1 MPENDLQAQIEALR
15 QEMAQ
20 KEAQYK
26 AEIERLNNEATAY
39 AQMIAQMTTQQAQAP
54 ATFQEAERTQ
64 PQPGL
69 ETDWTDPAQVRAW
82 YEQELARREEAWRKY
97 AQDVQQ
103 YLTHVMDQRA
113 AYAVW
118 AAQLM
123 AADPEL
129 AKNPD
134 LVKRLF
140 QEAPKHGGD
149 LTKAY
154 QAIKQ
159 PLEEKAKLEKQIQD
173 YKKQLE
179 TLKASAPVLGGTT
192 RGPEPIRPKP
202 EDTKTQAARHTTG
215 TGRYREVLSKIDPST
230 LIKSDAELAKE
241 EAASLQS
248 AGF

>member
-1 MPENDLQAQIEALR
+1 MPEDLQAQIEALR

-26 AEIERLNNEATAY
+26 AEVERLNSEATAY
-39 AQMIAQMTTQQAQAP
+39 AQMIANMTAQQAPTTFREAEQSQTQQPAP
-54 ATFQEAERTQ
+54 D
-64 PQPGL
+64 
-69 ETDWTDPAQVRAW
+69 TDWADPAQVRTW

-123 AADPEL
+123 ASDPDL

-140 QEAPKHGGD
+140 QEAPRHGGD
-149 LTKAY
+149 LTKTY

-159 PLEEKAKLEKQIQD
+159 PLEEKAKLEKQITD

-179 TLKASAPVLGGTT
+179 TLKASAPVLGATT
-192 RGPEPIRPKP
+192 KGPEPIRPKSANKDKG
-202 EDTKTQAARHTTG
+202 EVSRSATSTG
-215 TGRYREVLSKIDPST
+215 HYREVLSKIDPST

>member
-1 MPENDLQAQIEALR
+1 MPEDLQAQIEALR

-26 AEIERLNNEATAY
+26 AEVERLNSEATAY
-39 AQMIAQMTTQQAQAP
+39 AQMIANMTAQQVP
-54 ATFQEAERTQ
+54 ATFREAERPQTQ
-64 PQPGL
+64 QPASD
-69 ETDWTDPAQVRAW
+69 TDWADPAQVRTW

-123 AADPEL
+123 ASDPDL

-140 QEAPKHGGD
+140 QEAPRHGGD
-149 LTKAY
+149 LTKTY

-159 PLEEKAKLEKQIQD
+159 PLEEKAKLEKQIGD

-179 TLKASAPVLGGTT
+179 TLKASAPVLGATT
-192 RGPEPIRPKP
+192 KGPEPIRPKSGDKDKG
-202 EDTKTQAARHTTG
+202 EVSRSATS
-215 TGRYREVLSKIDPST
+215 TGRYRDVLRKIDPST